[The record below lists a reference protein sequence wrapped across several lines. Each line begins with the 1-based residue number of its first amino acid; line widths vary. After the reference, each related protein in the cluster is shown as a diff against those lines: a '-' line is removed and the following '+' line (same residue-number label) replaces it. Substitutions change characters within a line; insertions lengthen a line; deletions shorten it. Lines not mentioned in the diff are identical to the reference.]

1 VLILVVLKDQIS
13 IYMSLQLIPHPQ
25 CPVSHLVAPRIK
37 FPYINISHLT
47 ELNSSQRSVLVRAL
61 HILLIWFTSRSEN
74 HLPPQTLNMDT
85 WFIGVHVS
93 ALLLFHL
100 YPYILLINCFVVGK
114 LSYSTE
120 LNINAQ
126 LYSLSASYLL
136 IACVAY
142 LTWILGL
149 LECMCLPCSFPSISI
164 SNTQLFWKKKYF
176 NKL

>member
-1 VLILVVLKDQIS
+1 
-13 IYMSLQLIPHPQ
+13 MSLQLIPHPQ

-126 LYSLSASYLL
+126 LYSLCFVSTYCMRCLFNMDTWFIGVHVSALL
-136 IACVAY
+136 LSIY
-142 LTWILGL
+142 IHIKHSTIL
-149 LECMCLPCSFPSISI
+149 EEKVF
-164 SNTQLFWKKKYF
+164 Q
-176 NKL
+176 

>member
-1 VLILVVLKDQIS
+1 
-13 IYMSLQLIPHPQ
+13 MSLQLIPHPQ